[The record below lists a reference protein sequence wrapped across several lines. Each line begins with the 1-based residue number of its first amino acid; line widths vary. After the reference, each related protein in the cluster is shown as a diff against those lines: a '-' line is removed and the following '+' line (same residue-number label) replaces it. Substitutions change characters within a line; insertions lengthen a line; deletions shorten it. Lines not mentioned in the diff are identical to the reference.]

1 VLSAFLVEHREEL
14 IIRCAARAAERPQ
27 PLSSKIPHA
36 SGIPLFLKQLQQT
49 LEAEEQ
55 DHHSE
60 SVRISGAAG
69 GDASIVSEV
78 GVAATAHGREL
89 LVLGYSVKE
98 VVHTYGDLCQSV
110 TDLAF
115 ELTAPFAVTEFR
127 TLNRCLDNAIA
138 SAVTAFSRARDL
150 AAVAQQKADM
160 AASAEVLIQAL
171 RSSLATATYAVVAM
185 EAGNLP
191 MAGSTGS
198 VLKKCIAAM
207 RVEIGGPT
215 LDEVRST
222 HTGL

>member
-1 VLSAFLVEHREEL
+1 MLSAFLVEHGDEL
-14 IIRCAARAAERPQ
+14 IVRCAARAADRPQ
-27 PLSSKIPHA
+27 PLA
-36 SGIPLFLKQLQQT
+36 SWTPRAHGIPLFLQQLQHT
-49 LEAEEQ
+49 LEAEERLHA
-55 DHHSE
+55 DE
-60 SVRISGAAG
+60 SMRISGAAG
-69 GDASIVSEV
+69 GDALVVSEM
-78 GVAATAHGREL
+78 GITATAHGREL
-89 LVLGYSVKE
+89 LALGYSVDE

-115 ELTAPFAVTEFR
+115 ELSTPFAVTEFR

-138 SAVTAFSRARDL
+138 SAVTAFSRAREVAVVVQQRADAAARVDL
-150 AAVAQQKADM
+150 LV
-160 AASAEVLIQAL
+160 QAL

-191 MAGSTGS
+191 MQGSTGS

-222 HTGL
+222 HTDE